1 MLLKKILLS
10 ILLFFTNYINAQ
22 DVRTLDSL
30 VKNATSSF
38 TIKNDK
44 PVGQGWDLLSKQFI
58 DNNFVGWGEYH
69 NSPLIS
75 VLAKEALEIAAR
87 NKYNV
92 WITET
97 GYYACKDLVNAASSN
112 IFRQK
117 INSFYKT
124 YGVEGYTPI
133 PFFRL
138 AEDSAMLETALKH
151 SINIWGI
158 DQEQQSAFPYLIT
171 EVYNNLKPAV
181 KNVNKPLY
189 DSLMKYWYYPKKKD
203 LDSLIKL
210 VSSKEDVDKILE
222 IKLSRE
228 IYGNFGEDLFLCNTQ
243 RVALMKTHFYKQL
256 NQYEKNI
263 RNIKKPVKMF
273 IKMGDSHLT
282 KGFTLTTQQLDMGNL
297 MNELAISKGSH
308 YSNTQFVCR
317 YYKSKGKLHD
327 ELTDKVTNY
336 SRYFLKMFNKN
347 EWTVVDLR
355 PLKGKF
361 ENDKSLDERTY
372 EIIDKYDI
380 IVISPEVNE

>member
-1 MLLKKILLS
+1 
-10 ILLFFTNYINAQ
+10 
-22 DVRTLDSL
+22 
-30 VKNATSSF
+30 
-38 TIKNDK
+38 
-44 PVGQGWDLLSKQFI
+44 
-58 DNNFVGWGEYH
+58 
-69 NSPLIS
+69 
-75 VLAKEALEIAAR
+75 
-87 NKYNV
+87 
-92 WITET
+92 
-97 GYYACKDLVNAASSN
+97 
-112 IFRQK
+112 
-117 INSFYKT
+117 
-124 YGVEGYTPI
+124 
-133 PFFRL
+133 
-138 AEDSAMLETALKH
+138 
-151 SINIWGI
+151 
-158 DQEQQSAFPYLIT
+158 
-171 EVYNNLKPAV
+171 
-181 KNVNKPLY
+181 
-189 DSLMKYWYYPKKKD
+189 MKYWYYPKKKD

-228 IYGNFGEDLFLCNTQ
+228 IYGSFGEDLFLCNTQ

-256 NQYEKNI
+256 NEYEKNI

-273 IKMGDSHLT
+273 IKMGDNHLT

-297 MNELAISKGSH
+297 MSELAISKGSH